1 MQENK
6 TGRTKENSGKENHQ
20 GPETQEV
27 EIKAPHPLHK
37 AMTLI
42 PVTMDQTRVVEEV
55 EEEVTQ
61 AGGQTEET
69 PSTHKLQ

>member
-6 TGRTKENSGKENHQ
+6 AGKRKGNSGRENRQ
-20 GPETQEV
+20 GRETREV
-27 EIKAPHPLHK
+27 KTKAPLPLHK
-37 AMTLI
+37 AITPI
-42 PVTMDQTRVVEEV
+42 PVTMDQTRVAEE

-69 PSTHKLQ
+69 LSTHKSR